1 MSGKYLLDSNIV
13 IALFANETSVVSSL
27 AEARQVFIPAPVI
40 GELFYGA
47 KKSGRIEHNTARVDM
62 FVQANVILSCDS
74 MTARWYGDVKNGLR
88 QKGRP
93 IPEND
98 IWIAS
103 LALQYQLTLVSRDN
117 HFQEV
122 DSLAV
127 VHW

>member
-1 MSGKYLLDSNIV
+1 MNGKYLLDSNIV
-13 IALFANETSVVSSL
+13 IALFANEASVVSSL

-47 KKSGRIEHNTARVDM
+47 RKSGRSEQNTARVNL
-62 FVQANVILSCDS
+62 FVQANVILNCDS
-74 MTARWYGDVKNGLR
+74 VTAHWYGDVKNNLR

-103 LALQYQLTLVSRDN
+103 LALQYQ
-117 HFQEV
+117 
-122 DSLAV
+122 
-127 VHW
+127 